1 MLLHLHIMLL
11 SHNTEQNASQFL
23 YMTAMVTSVVNA
35 VNVIRLVIKMEY
47 LSRIMGAILFFGI
60 LFLVLEELLNYPF
73 DRRG

>member
-1 MLLHLHIMLL
+1 
-11 SHNTEQNASQFL
+11 
-23 YMTAMVTSVVNA
+23 MTAMVTSVVSA
-35 VNVIRLVIKMEY
+35 VSAIRLVIKMEY